1 MRRILLAT
9 ALALPALAF
18 AQGQLT
24 PPDGAVGPRGPVP
37 TMKTLTQVEPRTP
50 LEPGAPGV
58 SPSMNGG
65 LIIDEPGSYYLTG
78 NLTVSS
84 GNAIDIGASNVTL
97 DLNGFTIL
105 STAGENV
112 VRGAG
117 IELSGSVTNVT
128 IRNGHIR
135 GTSHLNG
142 AAFIRGGF
150 DHGITAP
157 DSSTSNLADNVGVV
171 GIAQNGINL
180 PNGSTVTHCS
190 ASLCGITGIN
200 ATVVSDSVAEDCSL
214 MGINAKTAENCFGKG
229 AFAGIYTENA
239 SNCRGEATTFGN
251 GLYAAVSATNC
262 SGLNKSGPGLTCGLA
277 LNCRGQSIT
286 EVGLTATTATGCYG
300 TSNGSTGLSA
310 RSASNCQAASAAGT
324 GLFCD
329 TATDCYAI
337 SSSSIGLDASRTTTG
352 CYGSTST
359 GAYGLRA
366 GAAAENC
373 YGYIEINTGTGTAL
387 GTAVALNCRGK
398 SLGSGPGVTADSATN
413 CYGESASGIGLQAKQ
428 NATGCTGT
436 TASGSNGLLVG
447 DTGAAG
453 TAENCRGIVT
463 GGTGIGLAAE
473 TAANCFGQ
481 STAGTGL
488 IAATAT
494 NCSAYT
500 ASGAIA
506 MRIDGSAN
514 NCRGNNSKAG
524 GIAIQATIAVSCTTA
539 GGTISA
545 PNKYNMP

>member
-1 MRRILLAT
+1 MRRLLLVT
-9 ALALPALAF
+9 VLTLPSLAF
-18 AQGQLT
+18 AQGALT
-24 PPDGAVGPRGPVP
+24 PPSGAFSGAAPAP
-37 TMKTLTQVEPRTP
+37 TMKTLDQLEPRTP

-105 STAGENV
+105 STAGDNV

-150 DHGITAP
+150 DYGITAP

-398 SLGSGPGVTADSATN
+398 SLGSGLGVTADSATN

-463 GGTGIGLAAE
+463 DGTGTGLSAE
-473 TAANCFGQ
+473 TASNCFGQ

-488 IAATAT
+488 SSATAS

-500 ASGAIA
+500 ASGGIA
-506 MRIDGSAN
+506 MKVAGTAN
-514 NCRGNNSKAG
+514 SCRGNNGGGGKAIETA
-524 GIAIQATIAVSCTTA
+524 IAIGCTSA
-539 GGTISA
+539 SGAISA
-545 PNKYNMP
+545 SSKYNMP